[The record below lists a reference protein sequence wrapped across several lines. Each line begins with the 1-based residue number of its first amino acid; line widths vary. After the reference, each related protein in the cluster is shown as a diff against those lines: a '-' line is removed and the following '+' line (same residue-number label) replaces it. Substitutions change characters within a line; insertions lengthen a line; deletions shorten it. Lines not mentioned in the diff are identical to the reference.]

1 MAAPRVD
8 LAGAVVLVTGAGSGI
23 GAATARAFARR
34 GSHVIAVDLDEVA
47 AKETAAACRLAGSP
61 VSEAHGCD
69 VADPG
74 AVAALADAVQ
84 SEHGPLDVLVNNA
97 GVGMT
102 GELLAT
108 SLADWEWVRSIN
120 LDGVLH
126 CLRAFG
132 PAMVERRRGH
142 VVNVASGLA
151 YIPHATE
158 QAYAATKAAV
168 LALSQCLR
176 ADWRRHGVGVSAVCP
191 GVTNTPIIEH
201 TRFRGSRDDAVV
213 RRRTARTFRR
223 GHPPE
228 KVGEAIVRAV
238 GRNRAVVPVG
248 PDARAGWL
256 FHRLAPVALQ
266 QRLARVEV

>member
-1 MAAPRVD
+1 
-8 LAGAVVLVTGAGSGI
+8 VL
-23 GAATARAFARR
+23 
-34 GSHVIAVDLDEVA
+34 AVDIDEVS

-61 VSEAHGCD
+61 LAEAHNCD

-74 AVAALADAVQ
+74 AVAGLADAVQ

-132 PAMVERRRGH
+132 PAMVERGKGH
-142 VVNVASGLA
+142 VVNVSSGLA
-151 YIPHATE
+151 YTPHATE
-158 QAYAATKAAV
+158 QAYVATKAAV

-176 ADWRRHGVGVSAVCP
+176 ADWRRHGIGVSAVCP
-191 GVTNTPIIEH
+191 GVTDTPIIEH
-201 TRFRGSRDDAVV
+201 ARFCGTRDDAVV
-213 RRRTARTFRR
+213 RSRTARTFRR
-223 GHPPE
+223 RGARPE
-228 KVGEAIVRAV
+228 KVAEAIVDAV
-238 GRNRAVVPVG
+238 ARNRAVVPVG
-248 PDARAGWL
+248 RDARAGWL

-266 QRLARVEV
+266 QRLARVVL